1 MHVAVIGSGYVGLVA
16 GACFA
21 ETGNDV
27 MCVDVDERKIAKLK
41 NSEVPIYE
49 PGLEEMV
56 RRNQAEGRL
65 RFTTDLEEAVRASR
79 VVFIAVGTPP
89 GEDGSADLQHVL
101 AVAKGIGRSMNGP
114 KVVVTKSTVPVGT
127 AEKVRTAVAGE
138 TELPFYICANPEFLK
153 EGAAIDDFMK
163 PDRVVIGVDSD
174 EARECMAELYAPFT
188 RQGGDRVLFMDIK
201 SAEVTK
207 YAANAMLATRISFMN
222 QMALFCETVGADVM
236 MVRNGIGS
244 DQRIGRAFL
253 YPGPGY
259 GGSCFPKDVKAII
272 RTGQEL
278 GVDLD
283 LLKSVETVNE
293 RQKRVLLEKAYRFI
307 GGAEHRGAGEVGA
320 AGADGDRPDLT
331 GKTVGIW
338 GLAFKAETDDMRESP
353 AIPLVEGLLAAG
365 ARVQAHDPKAIE
377 SARAIFGDRV
387 LYAADPYSAAHGADG
402 LVIVTE
408 WLPYRN
414 PDFQRLRGLLRRP
427 LVLDGRNL
435 YQPDRMAQAGFEYH
449 GIGRRCP

>member
-16 GACFA
+16 GTCFA

-27 MCVDVDERKIAKLK
+27 ICVDKDERKIAMLK
-41 NSEVPIYE
+41 ANQVPIYE

-56 RRNQAEGRL
+56 TRNQQQGRL
-65 RFTTDLEEAVRASR
+65 SFTTDLPDAVRQSR

-101 AVAKGIGRSMNGP
+101 AVAREIGRSLDGP

-127 AEKVRTAVAGE
+127 AEKVRAAVASE
-138 TELPFYICANPEFLK
+138 TDVPFYMCANPEFLK

-174 EARECMAELYAPFT
+174 VARTTMAELYEPFIRT
-188 RQGGDRVLFMDIK
+188 GDRLLFMDIP

-222 QMALFCETVGADVM
+222 QIALFCEQVGADVT
-236 MVRNGIGS
+236 MVRHGIGS

-259 GGSCFPKDVKAII
+259 GGSCFPKDVKALI
-272 RTGQEL
+272 RTAHEL
-278 GVDLD
+278 GLSLD
-283 LLKSVETVNE
+283 LLDAVEAVNE
-293 RQKRVLLEKAYRFI
+293 RQKRVLLQKTFRQL
-307 GGAEHRGAGEVGA
+307 GE
-320 AGADGDRPDLT
+320 DLT
-331 GKTVGIW
+331 GRTVGVW

-353 AIPLVEGLLAAG
+353 AIPLVEGLLRAG
-365 ARVQAHDPKAIE
+365 ARVQAHDPKATDQ
-377 SARAIFGDRV
+377 ARLVLGDRV
-387 LYAADPYSAAHGADG
+387 LYAADPYSAAHGADA
-402 LVIVTE
+402 LVVVTE
-408 WLPYRN
+408 WLMYRN
-414 PDFQRLRGLLRRP
+414 PDFERLRQLLRRP
-427 LVLDGRNL
+427 LLIDGRNL
-435 YQPDRMAQAGFEYH
+435 YEPERMASLGFEYH